1 MSDAGRLAAF
11 ALVLALAL
19 FAGLGIGAAVGPLR
33 ASSGTHPVG
42 TTNGALFAQVG
53 PTEVAR

>member
-19 FAGLGIGAAVGPLR
+19 LAGLGIGAAVGPLR
-33 ASSGTHPVG
+33 AGSGTHPVG
-42 TTNGALFAQVG
+42 TTNGVVFLQVDK
-53 PTEVAR
+53 TEVAR

>member
-19 FAGLGIGAAVGPLR
+19 LAGLGIGAAVGPLR
-33 ASSGTHPVG
+33 AGSGSLPAG
-42 TTNGALFAQVG
+42 TTNAAVFLQVST
-53 PTEVAR
+53 TEVAQ

>member
-19 FAGLGIGAAVGPLR
+19 LAGLGIGAAVGPLR
-33 ASSGTHPVG
+33 ADSGTHPVG
-42 TTNGALFAQVG
+42 ATIGAVLAQVNK
-53 PTEVAR
+53 TEVAR

>member
-19 FAGLGIGAAVGPLR
+19 LAGLGIGAAVGPLR
-33 ASSGTHPVG
+33 ADSGTYPVG
-42 TTNGALFAQVG
+42 TTIGPVVVQVDT
-53 PTEVAR
+53 TEVAR